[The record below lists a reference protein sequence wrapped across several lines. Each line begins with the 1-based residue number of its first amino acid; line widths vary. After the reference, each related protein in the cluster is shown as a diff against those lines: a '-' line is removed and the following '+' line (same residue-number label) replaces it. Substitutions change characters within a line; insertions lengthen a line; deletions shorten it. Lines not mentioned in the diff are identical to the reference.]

1 MGKDKQELIRRTT
14 ESFVKKSEIEKAFIL
29 GYMVKRMQIK
39 ELEADLTKESELVV
53 KQREV
58 REMSLEKWLDEIIR
72 NRGINLSEMTRL
84 IEALICFTLI

>member
-53 KQREV
+53 K
-58 REMSLEKWLDEIIR
+58 
-72 NRGINLSEMTRL
+72 
-84 IEALICFTLI
+84 